1 MAQLPAVPR
10 ATFLEPSQT
19 SELTLRGTPPA
30 ASPSALLEL
39 LEQAGAAPAV
49 IEATGTW
56 LARRKSEH
64 SRTAYAKDASWWLA
78 WCAASD
84 TNPAAARALHADQYA
99 ARLHKAQ
106 LAKATQ
112 ARRLAAVSS
121 WYEYLVRVEV
131 AERNPFAGMD
141 RPSVSADDS
150 ATSGLTP
157 EQLGRVL
164 NHARDRESARTYALL
179 AVLATTAARVG
190 SVITAT
196 VSALG
201 HDEGHRVIRLT
212 TKGDHLKRVV
222 LVPLAVEA
230 LERYLSERGEAEPD
244 APLFITSTGKPLDEP
259 AVLRLV
265 RRVAKAAGVPQGE
278 RLSPHSFRHSYATT
292 LLSRGVA
299 LADVQDAMGHADPR
313 TTRRYDRAA
322 GALHRSPSY
331 KMQEELTKAMDAQ
344 AGK

>member
-1 MAQLPAVPR
+1 MVHLPAVPQ
-10 ATFLEPSQT
+10 ATFLQPAAKQQ
-19 SELTLRGTPPA
+19 LTLRGTPPA
-30 ASPSALLEL
+30 SSPTALLEL
-39 LEQAGAAPAV
+39 LRQAGASPAV
-49 IEATGTW
+49 VEATSTW

-99 ARLHKAQ
+99 ARLQETQ
-106 LAKATQ
+106 LSKATQ
-112 ARRLAAVSS
+112 ARRLAAASS
-121 WYEYLVRVEV
+121 WYEYLVRAEV

-150 ATSGLTP
+150 STSGLTP
-157 EQLGRVL
+157 DQLGRLL
-164 NHARDRESARTYALL
+164 NHARNHESARTYALL

-190 SVITAT
+190 SILTAT
-196 VSALG
+196 VGALG
-201 HDEGHRVIRLT
+201 HDEGHQVIRLN
-212 TKGDHLKRVV
+212 TKGDHIKRVV
-222 LVPLAVEA
+222 LVPLAVAA
-230 LERYLSERGEAEPD
+230 LERYLAERGEADSD
-244 APLFITSTGKPLDEP
+244 APLFITSKGKPLDEP

-331 KMQEELTKAMDAQ
+331 RMQDELTKAMDAQ
-344 AGK
+344 AGE